1 MVKHLAQKDSKYNPR
16 RDALIWFVDLYHQTE
31 DDPVGWAFR
40 IGDDESHP
48 EQFGFK
54 TAQEAFTALENWWVS
69 IPEYHRP
76 GYRHLDVY
84 VEDAG
89 GTGYVDT
96 FDWDTDVVQDKKEAR
111 VNFGQGINFFDMG
124 LNRATVQQMLKSM
137 GPHGDFRITDDSV
150 FFENPADV
158 GKLKELLMTATK
170 KIGQALSG
178 KEIADA
184 IKTNVDNYMNDKI
197 SYEEMGHV
205 QRLLWD
211 RAKEADVEDYVLD
224 VVGPR
229 LNRQKFERESALI
242 AKIDAAESF
251 LAEAKSNVAK
261 FKRQAQE
268 AQTEEALEYATSMTS
283 EWAMTIEEAQNKLAD
298 ANKALMELSKIFTEY
313 DSYIEQSGV
322 QKGAAM
328 KNTADKVPDVAL
340 RKYQMAISGPATM
353 LNTEEDMQWLRDVHL
368 PNLSPNYKCAVIYGN
383 EDWPDRI
390 EVYEDENPT
399 IEDAPLVFLPDENK
413 NYEEMTGPKEAS
425 VKKRAG
431 IGTEVEGVDEEN
443 NVINYIG
450 DYGPGKFNDNVTE
463 YIYDIVMN
471 GFSNQSLGE
480 SEGFGSYDLVILDPP
495 MQVNQEGGS
504 QDGKVVPT
512 QVQSAVNTKNPKVG
526 IAITNDGRTV
536 LYHSG
541 EYDNKGTISG
551 EVKDITDLHTQA
563 FYLASQDYDDAA
575 MDELGFSEEDVSKV
589 AEAVAQ
595 FAKEG
600 GGSDGQGS
608 WTLGAAILHE
618 DSQGFVD
625 ADYFDT
631 ADEALRVWAELEKEY
646 EQYMEEVEEEN
657 PDGGY

>member
-1 MVKHLAQKDSKYNPR
+1 MVKHLAQKDRKYNPR

-31 DDPVGWAFR
+31 DDPVGWAFCV
-40 IGDDESHP
+40 GDDESHP

-76 GYRHLDVY
+76 GYSHSDVY

-137 GPHGDFRITDDSV
+137 GPQGDFRITDDSV
-150 FFENPADV
+150 FFENQNDA
-158 GKLKELLMTATK
+158 GKLKEMLMNASKKTAIHWESDEEPEENILDEDPTDDEPDELTPEQRREK
-170 KIGQALSG
+170 SEEEWYQLRMKDIRENPHKTQKDRIRKTHSEKIGQALSG

-197 SYEEMGHV
+197 SYAEMGHV

-224 VVGPR
+224 VVGPK
-229 LNRQKFERESALI
+229 LNRQKFERETALI

-251 LAEAKSNVAK
+251 LAEAKANAEK

-322 QKGAAM
+322 QKGATM
-328 KNTADKVPDVAL
+328 KKRADNVLDVEMRKFELAL
-340 RKYQMAISGPATM
+340 PGNPTLLSTK
-353 LNTEEDMQWLRDVHL
+353 EDMQWLRDVHI
-368 PNLSPNYKCAVIYGN
+368 PTLSPNYNSAVIYGN
-383 EDWPDRI
+383 EDYPNRI

-399 IEDAPLVFLPDENK
+399 IEETPLVFLPDEEG
-413 NYEEMTGPKEAS
+413 NYVEKTGPKGAA

-431 IGTEVEGVDEEN
+431 IGTEVEGVDEATN
-443 NVINYIG
+443 TINYLG

-480 SEGFGSYDLVILDPP
+480 SEGFGSYDLVIIDPP
-495 MQVNQEGGS
+495 MTVNQEGG
-504 QDGKVVPT
+504 GP
-512 QVQSAVNTKNPKVG
+512 G
-526 IAITNDGRTV
+526 
-536 LYHSG
+536 
-541 EYDNKGTISG
+541 
-551 EVKDITDLHTQA
+551 
-563 FYLASQDYDDAA
+563 
-575 MDELGFSEEDVSKV
+575 
-589 AEAVAQ
+589 
-595 FAKEG
+595 
-600 GGSDGQGS
+600 GQGS
-608 WTLGAAILHE
+608 WMLGAAILHE

-625 ADYFDT
+625 VDTFDT
-631 ADEALRVWAELEKEY
+631 ADAALAVWAELEKEY
-646 EQYMEEVEEEN
+646 EQFLGEVEEEN
-657 PDGGY
+657 EEAL